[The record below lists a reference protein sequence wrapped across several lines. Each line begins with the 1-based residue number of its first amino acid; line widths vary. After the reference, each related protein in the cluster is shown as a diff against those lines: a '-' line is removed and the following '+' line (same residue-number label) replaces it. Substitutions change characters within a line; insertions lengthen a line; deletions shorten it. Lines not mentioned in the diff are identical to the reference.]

1 MIQQTMIAQSQPSW
15 LNYSPAGETPDE
27 LYDSQGSVRS
37 HWKRF
42 YAALETLGAPALS
55 RRWVEAQDLIRENGV
70 TYNVYGDPRGLN
82 RPWQLDPIP
91 LLIAAEEAEIL
102 ERGLLQRGRL
112 LEALMLDLYGPQQ
125 CLTTG
130 LVPRELVFA
139 NPAFLRS
146 CHHMR
151 VSQDRYLHLYAA
163 NIGRGSDGAFR
174 VLGDRTQSP
183 SGAGYALENRLVLSR
198 LLPDAFR
205 DCQVQRLA
213 PFFRALRET
222 LYAIAPHNRDNPRIV
237 LLTPGP
243 YNETYFEHAY
253 LARYL
258 GFTLV
263 EGGDLTVRDNRV
275 YLKVLGGLQPVDVI
289 LRRLDDDFCDPLE
302 LRPDSFLGVPGLV
315 QAVHS
320 GNVAVANALGTGLL
334 ETPGLLAFLPELC
347 RRLLGEELLLPSV
360 ATWWCGDPLICNYVL
375 DNLSDLVLKPAHA
388 GTALEPVFGD
398 ELSASQRESLVA
410 RIRARP
416 HSFVAQERL
425 TLSTAPALIDGR
437 LERRRLVLRMYLAA
451 HGDSFVMMPG
461 GLTRFSAADA
471 TMVVSMQRG
480 GGSKDSWVLAKGP
493 VSTLSLLPPAD
504 APVRLSRGGK
514 DLPSRVADNLY
525 WLGRYAE
532 RAEGLTR
539 LLRAVLVRMTETSG
553 LADVPELPVLL
564 RAVTFMS
571 LTYPG
576 FVGDEGEA
584 RLAAPAAEL
593 LAVIYDADRPG
604 SVASTLR
611 ALCRVAGTVRDRI
624 SRDMW
629 RVVNDL
635 ADMRH
640 AGALPATAIT
650 PAAQNGADRE
660 PTLSDALDLLD
671 HAVLTLAAFSGL
683 SMDSVTRGDGW
694 RFLDLGR
701 KLERSVH
708 TVSLL
713 RNTLVVESEHMA
725 PLLEALLE
733 IADSS
738 MTYRRRYQGSVQPA
752 GVIDLLLA
760 DEGNPRSLAFQLAA
774 VAEDIEHLP
783 RDGDGTSR
791 STEQRLML
799 SALTSVRLADADRL
813 AVVNS
818 PATHVAGAN
827 VPEVESH
834 ADDSTDNT
842 FPGRRTALEALLNEV
857 ARALPAVSDAV
868 TQTYLSHLQTSR
880 HLSGSS

>member
-1 MIQQTMIAQSQPSW
+1 MIEQSQQTSPGW
-15 LNYSPAGETPDE
+15 LDYSPAGSTPDE
-27 LYDSQGSVRS
+27 LYDPQGRVRP
-37 HWKRF
+37 HWTNFRKS
-42 YAALETLGAPALS
+42 LESLGAAELT

-91 LLIAAEEAEIL
+91 LLISAEEAEIL
-102 ERGLLQRGRL
+102 ERGLIQRGRL
-112 LEALMLDLYGPQQ
+112 LEALMRDLYGPQQ
-125 CLTTG
+125 CLALG
-130 LVPRELVFA
+130 LLPRELVFA

-151 VSQDRYLHLYAA
+151 VSQDRYLHLYGA
-163 NIGRGSDGAFR
+163 NIGRGADGAFR

-198 LLPDAFR
+198 MLPDAFR
-205 DCQVQRLA
+205 DCRVQRLA
-213 PFFRALRET
+213 PFFRAFRET
-222 LYAIAPHNRDNPRIV
+222 LCSIAPYNRDNARIV

-253 LARYL
+253 LSRYL

-263 EGGDLTVRDNRV
+263 EGGDLTVRDNRA

-289 LRRLDDDFCDPLE
+289 LRRLDDDYCDPLE

-320 GNVAVANALGTGLL
+320 GSVAVANALGTGLL
-334 ETPGLLAFLPELC
+334 ETPGLLAFLPALC
-347 RRLLGEELLLPSV
+347 RSLLGEDLLLPSV

-375 DNLSDLVLKPAHA
+375 DNLSDLVLKPAYA
-388 GTALEPVFGD
+388 GTRLEPVFGD
-398 ELSASQRESLVA
+398 ELSAVERAALVSS
-410 RIRARP
+410 IRARP
-416 HSFVAQERL
+416 HEFVAQERL
-425 TLSTAPALIDGR
+425 TLSTAPAFVDGR
-437 LERRRLVLRMYLAA
+437 LEMRHLVLRTYLAA
-451 HGDSFVMMPG
+451 HADSFLMMPG
-461 GLTRFSAADA
+461 GLTRFSASNAD
-471 TMVVSMQRG
+471 MVVSMQRG
-480 GGSKDSWVLAKGP
+480 GGSKDSWILSQGP
-493 VSTLSLLPPAD
+493 VSTLSLLPPAGL
-504 APVRLSRGGK
+504 PVRLSRGGK

-539 LLRAVLVRMTETSG
+539 LLRAVLVRLTETSG
-553 LADVPELPVLL
+553 LADVPELSVLL
-564 RAVTFMS
+564 RAVTCMS
-571 LTYPG
+571 LSYPG
-576 FVGDEGEA
+576 FVGEGNEL
-584 RLAAPAAEL
+584 RLAAPEAEL
-593 LAVIYDADRPG
+593 LDVIYDSDRPG
-604 SVASTLR
+604 SVASVLG

-635 ADMRH
+635 EGLERN
-640 AGALPATAIT
+640 GSPAPSTT
-650 PAAQNGADRE
+650 GPAAKNSAGRA
-660 PTLSDALDLLD
+660 PNLSCALDLLD
-671 HAVLTLAAFSGL
+671 HTVLTLAAFSGL
-683 SMDSVTRGDGW
+683 AMDSVTRGDAW

-713 RNTLVVESEHMA
+713 SNTLVSATVPEA

-738 MTYRRRYQGSVQPA
+738 MTYRRRYQGGVEPA

-774 VAEDIEHLP
+774 IAEDIEHLP
-783 RDGDGTSR
+783 RDANGTSR

-799 SALTSVRLADADRL
+799 AALTAVRLADADRL
-813 AVVNS
+813 ALVQNARGDS
-818 PATHVAGAN
+818 GGAETAGA
-827 VPEVESH
+827 
-834 ADDSTDNT
+834 DSD
-842 FPGRRTALEALLNEV
+842 GRRIELEALLNET

-868 TQTYLSHLQTSR
+868 TQTYLSHLQISR
-880 HLSGSS
+880 HLSGPA